1 MQWLITKKPLD
12 KSKWNP
18 EVKLI
23 KKKKKRK
30 RKKRRAKRKQRINS
44 KPKYCDVNN
53 YIKC

>member
-23 KKKKKRK
+23 KKKKE
-30 RKKRRAKRKQRINS
+30 KKKEKGKEKTKN
-44 KPKYCDVNN
+44 K
-53 YIKC
+53 